1 MEGKGCAVIALLDG
15 KRKPYQIFKMLQ
27 HKGISKDFVY
37 RTIKRYNDS
46 GSVKKRY
53 GGGRQRTARTPKML
67 AALKARIRRNP
78 RRNQKKLALQMNVS
92 RMTINRALKED
103 LKVRA
108 LKIKTCHYLTAANI
122 KGRREK
128 CAQLLAR
135 YGPAAV
141 NRILFTDEKYFTIEA
156 KFNRQNDRVYAKS
169 RAELPHHVGYVTRRH
184 HPEQVMVWAGV
195 SAMGKTPLHFCE
207 LGVKTKAKN
216 YQEDILEQVV
226 KPLNDSLFNGEQWS
240 FQQDSA
246 PSHKAKTTQRWLTAN
261 VPDFI
266 STDAW
271 PSASPDLNPLD
282 YAIWSKLEA
291 KVCCKPHTSVDALK
305 RSLLREWDAL
315 SMDTVR
321 KSIEEWR
328 PRLEACIRAKGGYF
342 EDSLY

>member
-1 MEGKGCAVIALLDG
+1 MLGRPLNINQMYKYFYTNILSY
-15 KRKPYQIFKMLQ
+15 KRTILGGGSTTFQLFIFK
-27 HKGISKDFVY
+27 D
-37 RTIKRYNDS
+37 
-46 GSVKKRY
+46 
-53 GGGRQRTARTPKML
+53 
-67 AALKARIRRNP
+67 
-78 RRNQKKLALQMNVS
+78 
-92 RMTINRALKED
+92 
-103 LKVRA
+103 
-108 LKIKTCHYLTAANI
+108 
-122 KGRREK
+122 
-128 CAQLLAR
+128 
-135 YGPAAV
+135 
-141 NRILFTDEKYFTIEA
+141 
-156 KFNRQNDRVYAKS
+156 
-169 RAELPHHVGYVTRRH
+169 
-184 HPEQVMVWAGV
+184 HP
-195 SAMGKTPLHFCE
+195 
-207 LGVKTKAKN
+207 
-216 YQEDILEQVV
+216 
-226 KPLNDSLFNGEQWS
+226 NGEQWS

>member
-1 MEGKGCAVIALLDG
+1 M
-15 KRKPYQIFKMLQ
+15 R
-27 HKGISKDFVY
+27 S
-37 RTIKRYNDS
+37 
-46 GSVKKRY
+46 
-53 GGGRQRTARTPKML
+53 
-67 AALKARIRRNP
+67 
-78 RRNQKKLALQMNVS
+78 
-92 RMTINRALKED
+92 
-103 LKVRA
+103 
-108 LKIKTCHYLTAANI
+108 
-122 KGRREK
+122 
-128 CAQLLAR
+128 
-135 YGPAAV
+135 
-141 NRILFTDEKYFTIEA
+141 
-156 KFNRQNDRVYAKS
+156 
-169 RAELPHHVGYVTRRH
+169 
-184 HPEQVMVWAGV
+184 
-195 SAMGKTPLHFCE
+195 LHFCE

-246 PSHKAKTTQRWLTAN
+246 TSHKAKKTQRWLTAN

-305 RSLLREWDAL
+305 RSLLRERDAL
-315 SMDTVR
+315 SMDTMR

>member
-1 MEGKGCAVIALLDG
+1 MCKQYPVVPIE
-15 KRKPYQIFKMLQ
+15 
-27 HKGISKDFVY
+27 
-37 RTIKRYNDS
+37 
-46 GSVKKRY
+46 
-53 GGGRQRTARTPKML
+53 
-67 AALKARIRRNP
+67 
-78 RRNQKKLALQMNVS
+78 
-92 RMTINRALKED
+92 
-103 LKVRA
+103 VR
-108 LKIKTCHYLTAANI
+108 
-122 KGRREK
+122 
-128 CAQLLAR
+128 
-135 YGPAAV
+135 
-141 NRILFTDEKYFTIEA
+141 
-156 KFNRQNDRVYAKS
+156 
-169 RAELPHHVGYVTRRH
+169 
-184 HPEQVMVWAGV
+184 
-195 SAMGKTPLHFCE
+195 
-207 LGVKTKAKN
+207 N